1 MNYSLKILAEAKQ
14 DIKEIALWYGG
25 KKNNLG
31 KKFTNTIEKEVS
43 IIHKNP
49 LLCQIRY
56 DDVRIAYTKTFP
68 YSIHYTIY
76 DTIIIIKAV
85 YHTSRNSKIW
95 VNRD

>member
-1 MNYSLKILAEAKQ
+1 LKSQQ

-25 KKNNLG
+25 KQSELAKN
-31 KKFTNTIEKEVS
+31 FTIAIKKEVT

-49 LLCQIRY
+49 FLYKIRY
-56 DDVRIAYTKTFP
+56 DDVRIAITETFP
-68 YSIHYTIY
+68 DSIHFTVYQTTIV
-76 DTIIIIKAV
+76 IKAV

>member
-1 MNYSLKILAEAKQ
+1 MNYSLKILPESKQ

-25 KKNNLG
+25 KQSNLG
-31 KKFTNTIEKEVS
+31 KKFINAIKKEVV

-56 DDVRIAYTKTFP
+56 DNVRIAYTKTYP

-76 DTIIIIKAV
+76 DNTIVIKAV
-85 YHTSRNSKIW
+85 YHTSRDSKIW
-95 VNRD
+95 VNRN